1 MKTFSLLLASFLF
14 CATFSAAQQDNL
26 PANNPPE
33 WVTTFKKL
41 SSEQRKK
48 YFQLF
53 AQAQQQFSN
62 KNAMECLFTL
72 LEAEKIFADNPDLH
86 NLRGA
91 CYIEIRNIVKA
102 KESFK
107 KAHALAPN
115 NLSVRFNLAETYFVN
130 HEFQQALKAF
140 TELEADLAGKK
151 NAGMHDI
158 LQFKRYICAVKLND
172 EQLCKSL
179 ESLHGPMSDTPYY
192 YCVQA
197 IKAFQAN
204 NPEEAQGNLLSAN
217 RIYAGTQILQG
228 MIDSM
233 MESGFLI
240 SPLGRTNTDDKAQE
254 EEAEPAI
261 KIPRSL

>member
-1 MKTFSLLLASFLF
+1 MKAFSLLLASLLF
-14 CATFSAAQQDNL
+14 CAPLSLAQQDEAPKDTT
-26 PANNPPE
+26 PA
-33 WVTTFKKL
+33 WVTAFKKL
-41 SSEQRKK
+41 SKEQQMK
-48 YFQLF
+48 FVQLF
-53 AQAQQQFSN
+53 TQAQQQFSN

-72 LEAEKIFADNPDLH
+72 LEIEKIFSDSPDLH

-91 CYIEIRNIVKA
+91 CYIEIRNIEKA
-102 KESFK
+102 KESFT
-107 KAHALAPN
+107 KAHELAPN

-130 HEFQQALKAF
+130 HEYQQALKSF
-140 TELEADLAGKK
+140 TELEAIFADKK
-151 NAGMHDI
+151 NAVMHDI

-172 EQLCKSL
+172 DQLGKSL

-204 NPEEAQGNLLSAN
+204 KPSEAQENLLSAN
-217 RIYAGTQILQG
+217 RIYAGTQLLQG

-233 MESGFLI
+233 TEAGFLI
-240 SPLGRTNTDDKAQE
+240 SPVGQTNPDEKAQ